1 MNDQGT
7 KEPAFDVK
15 QAQMC
20 LDENRFGD
28 ALEMAETW
36 LARVPE
42 DVDAK
47 IILSQGLL
55 RLGKL
60 DRLRGLLGEVDKK
73 IGRLSL
79 VYLRLG
85 ELCRQS
91 GLNTEADNFLN
102 KYNGLSAA
110 ICPDEKARLTDASG
124 ESEEADDTE
133 REAADDI
140 YPEFYTVTLA
150 DLYVRQGHPALARNV
165 LEAILKKEPGNQQAS
180 MKLTE
185 LVKLLT
191 VAGAVPEPTTVH
203 REGGSPNA
211 AIVSE
216 LEGWLAKVTRLRSP
230 AS

>member
-7 KEPAFDVK
+7 KETAFNIK
-15 QAQMC
+15 QAQTC

-28 ALEMAETW
+28 AVEMAETW

-42 DVDAK
+42 DVEAK

-60 DRLRGLLGEVDKK
+60 DRLRDLLGEVDEK

-85 ELCRQS
+85 ELCRKS
-91 GLNTEADNFLN
+91 GLNTEADNFLG
-102 KYNGLSAA
+102 KYNTLSAVLS
-110 ICPDEKARLTDASG
+110 PDEKQLFTDAPFEG
-124 ESEEADDTE
+124 GGDEEAG
-133 REAADDI
+133 REEAGDI

-150 DLYVRQGHPALARNV
+150 DLYVRQGHLTLARNV
-165 LEAILKKEPGNQQAS
+165 LETILTKEPGNEQAS

-191 VAGAVPEPTTVH
+191 VPEAVPESTTVH
-203 REGGSPNA
+203 PALAGANA

-216 LEGWLAKVTRLRSP
+216 LEGWLTQVARMRSP